1 MKKHTQKVKKKEA
14 EISDFEDLVLAIGI
28 NI

>member
-1 MKKHTQKVKKKEA
+1 MKRHTQKVKKKQD
-14 EISDFEDLVLAIGI
+14 EIVDFEDLVLAIGV